1 MVARFLF
8 APTTT
13 VSAATR
19 WEVAG
24 RAFGDGAALDAAFGT
39 AVGVDTSHTTADQ
52 VEVSASTSAM
62 TLAGSPATNDLLVF
76 QASRNPAA
84 GGDTYTG
91 DALLLGVWLDF
102 TYDSLTDE

>member
-1 MVARFLF
+1 
-8 APTTT
+8 
-13 VSAATR
+13 
-19 WEVAG
+19 
-24 RAFGDGAALDAAFGT
+24 
-39 AVGVDTSHTTADQ
+39 
-52 VEVSASTSAM
+52 M